1 MMDREGLVSRIVTG
15 GQTGVDRAALDVAL
29 QIGLSCGGWCPK
41 GRLAEDGPIDRC
53 YPLNETD
60 SDQYS
65 VRTDLNARDSDGTL
79 ILSFGELEGGTK
91 LTEECVLKYG
101 KPLFIVDAGDM
112 SSLGGVRGWIQEHD
126 IKVLN
131 IAGPRESLRPGIVYL
146 TSKRYLEALLSE
158 GERVKEYKA
167 RVIPLR

>member
-1 MMDREGLVSRIVTG
+1 MSNQRFVVSRIVTG

-29 QIGLSCGGWCPK
+29 QVGLPCGGWCPK
-41 GRLAEDGPIDRC
+41 GRLAEDGPIDVR
-53 YPLNETD
+53 YPLTESD

-91 LTEECVLKYG
+91 LTEECAIKYK
-101 KPLFIVDAGDM
+101 KPLFIVEASDV
-112 SSLGGVRGWIQEHD
+112 SSLVEVRRWIEEHS

-131 IAGPRESLRPGIVYL
+131 IAGPRESLIPGTVYIK
-146 TSKRYLEALLSE
+146 SKEYLELLFAFVN
-158 GERVKEYKA
+158 GN
-167 RVIPLR
+167 